1 MAAFTYKKTS
11 TTSMKV
17 TGILNPQTNK
27 VDSAFAIS
35 ALLGQI
41 QGWVNRMLSYQVKN
55 HAKVKFFNVSIHT
68 KDAFKESMQKDLQY
82 GFPNIVAIN
91 SLNGVGELDTLA
103 MNFLE
108 NDILHLTDRFKP
120 LTSANTVSNT
130 SDEGGRPEVSDS
142 EISDDGAKTRDG
154 K

>member
-1 MAAFTYKKTS
+1 M
-11 TTSMKV
+11 
-17 TGILNPQTNK
+17 
-27 VDSAFAIS
+27 
-35 ALLGQI
+35 
-41 QGWVNRMLSYQVKN
+41 
-55 HAKVKFFNVSIHT
+55 
-68 KDAFKESMQKDLQY
+68 
-82 GFPNIVAIN
+82 
-91 SLNGVGELDTLA
+91 A

>member
-1 MAAFTYKKTS
+1 
-11 TTSMKV
+11 
-17 TGILNPQTNK
+17 
-27 VDSAFAIS
+27 
-35 ALLGQI
+35 
-41 QGWVNRMLSYQVKN
+41 
-55 HAKVKFFNVSIHT
+55 
-68 KDAFKESMQKDLQY
+68 MQKDLQY

-120 LTSANTVSNT
+120 LTSANTVSNA

-142 EISDDGAKTRDG
+142 EISDEGAKTRDR

>member
-1 MAAFTYKKTS
+1 
-11 TTSMKV
+11 
-17 TGILNPQTNK
+17 
-27 VDSAFAIS
+27 
-35 ALLGQI
+35 
-41 QGWVNRMLSYQVKN
+41 MLSYQVKN
-55 HAKVKFFNVSIHT
+55 PAKVKFFNISIHT
-68 KDAFKESMQKDLQY
+68 RAEFKESMQKDLQY

-108 NDILHLTDRFKP
+108 NDILNLTDKFKP

-130 SDEGGRPEVSDS
+130 SDEGGAPTKSSEDLSDA
-142 EISDDGAKTRDG
+142 GVKTRDN